1 MISRRAGGYAV
12 CPVGR
17 RRLPVDG
24 RSQERSAA
32 SRLRM
37 SALLRSAGHAPG
49 QFALSRGFLLLRPAL
64 LSIRVYEYS
73 RSRDCADSRILG
85 CMDLDRPVPVWPQVA
100 EELRRRLDAGQYPA
114 GGRFPAVNELAA
126 ELDVA
131 PSTVQKAVAAL
142 RAEGRLYTVLGQ
154 GSFVKGDE

>member
-1 MISRRAGGYAV
+1 
-12 CPVGR
+12 
-17 RRLPVDG
+17 
-24 RSQERSAA
+24 
-32 SRLRM
+32 
-37 SALLRSAGHAPG
+37 
-49 QFALSRGFLLLRPAL
+49 
-64 LSIRVYEYS
+64 
-73 RSRDCADSRILG
+73 
-85 CMDLDRPVPVWPQVA
+85 MDLDRPVPVWPQVA